1 MLRTSALALVC
12 LKDTII
18 SNTVFCC
25 AYLFN
30 LLYLNRKFSSK
41 FTKVVLT
48 CLLLTRIDPD
58 ESAAWA
64 YLCDLL
70 SALQH
75 LHSNGFVHL
84 DLKPANVLMTASGR
98 LKLGDFGLLLDLKQK
113 RADPVKGKMKED
125 LQEGDPRYMA
135 PELLNGEYGP
145 AADVFRYMRE
155 VLIFQHFR

>member
-1 MLRTSALALVC
+1 MLRTSPLAPVC
-12 LKDTII
+12 LKDTIVSI
-18 SNTVFCC
+18 HMFCC

-30 LLYLNRKFSSK
+30 LLHVNRKLSRK
-41 FTKVVLT
+41 FTKVVLS
-48 CLLLTRIDPD
+48 LLLTRVDPD

-113 RADPVKGKMKED
+113 HAEPVKGKVKED

-135 PELLNGEYGP
+135 PELLHGEYGP

-155 VLIFQHFR
+155 VLIFQNVD